1 VKNGRWREMVEA
13 GYPDRNTIFSTALR
27 RSRYDEFGI
36 SMYHSFMAT
45 HIQERTLFKSS
56 AEQERLSEYP
66 RM

>member
-1 VKNGRWREMVEA
+1 MEDGEKWWKQDTLIATRF
-13 GYPDRNTIFSTALR
+13 FSTALR